1 MPKSPTF
8 IHLTDL
14 HAHCDGNVDGIDTI
28 GNLDAALALVAAI
41 DPAPDFVVVS
51 GDLTDQGDASSYRA
65 VRERL
70 ETLQM
75 PVIYALGNH
84 DSRPGFYEGMLD
96 RTSDR
101 DAPYLHDRVFD
112 GLHVIVLDTSV
123 PGKVS
128 GALGDD
134 QFAFLDAAL
143 LRHPHLP
150 KIVVMHHGPRIV
162 TESPFAWES
171 LNEAETERL
180 RRALA
185 GRSVAGILTGHI
197 HHDGVSS
204 WHGVPVVVGNGLHD
218 FIDPT
223 YRNGLKIHTGASF
236 GYCTLRDTGLSVAFV
251 PLPSD
256 RKHLVTLDADKVR
269 GFE

>member
-1 MPKSPTF
+1 MTRAPTF

-14 HAHCDGNVDGIDTI
+14 HAHCEHEVDGVDTM
-28 GNLDAALALVAAI
+28 GNLDAALQRIAAI
-41 DPAPDFVVVS
+41 DPTPDFVIVS
-51 GDLTDQGDASSYRA
+51 GDLTDKGDASSYRA

-70 ETLQM
+70 ATLHL
-75 PVIYALGNH
+75 PVIWALGNH
-84 DSRPGFYEGMLD
+84 DKRPGFYEGMLD
-96 RTSDR
+96 RIEDAQ
-101 DAPYLHDRVFD
+101 APYCHDQVFD
-112 GLHVIVLDTSV
+112 GVHVVVLDTSV
-123 PGKVS
+123 QGKVS

-134 QFAFLDAAL
+134 QFAFLDTAL
-143 LRHPHLP
+143 LRHPELP

-180 RRALA
+180 RRTIA
-185 GRSVAGILTGHI
+185 GRPVAGILTGHI
-197 HHDGVSS
+197 HHDGVSL

-223 YRNGLKIHTGASF
+223 YRKGLKIHTGASF
-236 GYCTLRDTGLSVAFV
+236 GQCTLRATGLSVAFV

-256 RKHLVTLDADKVR
+256 RRHLVTLDEEKVR